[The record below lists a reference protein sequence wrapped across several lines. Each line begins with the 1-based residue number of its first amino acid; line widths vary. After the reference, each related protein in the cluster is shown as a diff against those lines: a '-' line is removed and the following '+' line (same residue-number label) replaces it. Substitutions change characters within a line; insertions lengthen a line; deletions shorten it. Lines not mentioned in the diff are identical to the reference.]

1 MKVTLTT
8 PDYLRLVASLDDLD
22 RSIVSLLQADGR
34 MPFSRI
40 AREVG
45 ITEKTARTRVLDL
58 IEQRVMLITAVTDPT
73 VLGYGAS
80 ALLSMTN
87 RPDRPASEIARELQK
102 IPSVD
107 YVVVSHSHY
116 SLFAEVLCRD
126 RAALQ
131 ATIENEV
138 GKIDGIQTIEA
149 MPYLSLHYQLAHF
162 AAAQNKVGAET
173 GVRPREIDA
182 MDVRIIRSLSE
193 DGRKPF
199 LQVAE
204 ELGVSEGQVRLRFK
218 NLSDTGTVSV
228 IALIN
233 PMSLEYRS
241 MAWVGI
247 NVAAGHRVKDVA
259 DALAALANTT
269 YIAICAGRY
278 DILTEFI
285 CQTDR
290 ELLDVIDQNVRSLAG
305 VDRLEV
311 SIYSDLYYKRLAAI
325 RDEATSD
332 QSLVVGS

>member
-1 MKVTLTT
+1 MKDLLTT

-22 RSIVSLLQADGR
+22 RKIVSLLQSDGR

-45 ITEKTARTRVLDL
+45 VTEKTARSRVLDL
-58 IEQRVMLITAVTDPT
+58 IEQRVMQITAVTDPS
-73 VLGYGAS
+73 VLGYGTA
-80 ALLSMTN
+80 ALLGITT
-87 RPDRPASEIARELQK
+87 RPNRPASEIAQELQK
-102 IPSVD
+102 IPAID
-107 YVVVSHSHY
+107 YVVVSTSRY
-116 SLFAEVLCRD
+116 NLFAELLCRD

-138 GKIDGIQTIEA
+138 GKVDGIQTIEV

-162 AAAQNKVGAET
+162 EAAQNKVPDET

-218 NLSDTGTVSV
+218 HLTDTGTVHV

-233 PMSLEYRS
+233 PMGLQYRS
-241 MAWVGI
+241 MAWIAI
-247 NVAAGHRVKDVA
+247 NVASGHSAMDVA
-259 DALAALANTT
+259 DDLARLPNTT

-285 CQTDR
+285 CQSDR
-290 ELLDVIDQNVRSLAG
+290 ELLEVIDRNVRMLPGIA
-305 VDRLEV
+305 RLEI
-311 SIYSDLYYKRLAAI
+311 SIYSDLYYKRLTPI
-325 RDEATSD
+325 RDEAVAASAAI
-332 QSLVVGS
+332 

>member
-1 MKVTLTT
+1 MKETMTT
-8 PDYLRLVASLDDLD
+8 PDYLRLVASLDNLD

-45 ITEKTARTRVLDL
+45 VTEKTARTRVLDL
-58 IEQRVMLITAVTDPT
+58 IEQRVMQITAVTDPS
-73 VLGYGAS
+73 VLGYGSA
-80 ALLSMTN
+80 ALLCMTN
-87 RPDRPASEIARELQK
+87 RPDRPASEIARQLQN
-102 IPSVD
+102 IPSID
-107 YVVVSHSHY
+107 YVVVSASHF

-138 GKIDGIQTIEA
+138 GKIEGIQTIEIV
-149 MPYLSLHYQLAHF
+149 PYLSLHYQLAHF
-162 AAAQNKVGAET
+162 AAAQNKAESET
-173 GVRPREIDA
+173 GVRPREIDG

-233 PMSLEYRS
+233 PMSLEFRS

-247 NVAAGHRVKDVA
+247 NVAAGHSVKDVA
-259 DALAALANTT
+259 DALARLANTT
-269 YIAICAGRY
+269 YIVICAGRY

-290 ELLDVIDQNVRSLAG
+290 ELLDVIDQSVRSLQG
-305 VDRLEV
+305 VARLEV
-311 SIYSDLYYKRLAAI
+311 SIYSNLFYKRLSTI
-325 RDEATSD
+325 RDETITD
-332 QSLVVGS
+332 QQERAGA